1 MRSLTYPHSEPEIIQ
16 SSNEVG
22 RFRRSFCLGEF
33 LSMARL
39 AFNACV
45 VVFRQMPETFATLS
59 ISSTKAVEGYIRASG
74 YRVVSAIGID
84 PIGSK

>member
-1 MRSLTYPHSEPEIIQ
+1 
-16 SSNEVG
+16 
-22 RFRRSFCLGEF
+22 
-33 LSMARL
+33 MARL